1 VGHKLTNYPRFGEMQ
16 NMFKDK
22 GSQTIESKLA
32 VEVKVVT
39 TSFNMVDVNVTTKN
53 KTSEDQVFKD

>member
-1 VGHKLTNYPRFGEMQ
+1 MQ